1 MSRKFTKVDE
11 QWLTWK
17 GVSFSSL
24 NHTYGD
30 YSVVLPSHL
39 SQKSDPK
46 TTITTKTQ
54 ITNSGIDVRKRNP
67 YAATRNVN

>member
-17 GVSFSSL
+17 GVSLGSL

-54 ITNSGIDVRKRNP
+54 INSGIDVRKRNP
-67 YAATRNVN
+67 YAATRNGN

>member
-11 QWLTWK
+11 QWPAWK

-30 YSVVLPSHL
+30 YSMVLPSHL

-46 TTITTKTQ
+46 TMTTKTQ
-54 ITNSGIDVRKRNP
+54 TTNSGTDVRKRNP